1 VFFEDLIMKVINLE
15 QNTPEWLAWRAGG
28 IGASEASAII
38 GKNPYQTA
46 YELFRVKAGFD
57 EPDDLSNNPN
67 VIRGNREEEGN
78 RSRIEDKYGMVL
90 LPLCGEHS
98 EYPWMRVSLD
108 GISSI
113 DGTVVEL
120 KAPCESVYLDIA
132 KNQWKSQAVVMYAIQ
147 VQHQLAV
154 AGSDRGLLV
163 FSYQGHDL
171 EFPIQAKK
179 SFQDKL
185 IRAEEFFWNAV
196 VKKSGIE
203 PDPRRDFIPKDD
215 DRFLQAASTFRG
227 SFSMVSD
234 LKEQLEEAE
243 TVMRKHKRALLSV
256 AGSTPKVR
264 GGGVQ
269 ITRFENRGK
278 VNYQAMYEALIRKN
292 PELMNALKE
301 DDFRTG
307 GYSGTRVTLI
317 DPN

>member
-1 VFFEDLIMKVINLE
+1 MKVINLE
-15 QNTPEWLAWRAGG
+15 QNTPEWLHWRTGG
-28 IGASEASAII
+28 IGASEAAAII

-57 EPDDLSNNPN
+57 KPDDLSKNPN

-98 EYPWMRVSLD
+98 EHPWMRVSLD
-108 GISSI
+108 GVSSV

-120 KAPCESVYLDIA
+120 KAPSENVYHEIA
-132 KNQWKSQAVVMYAIQ
+132 KNKWNSKSVIMYAIQ

-154 AGSDRGLLV
+154 TEGDRGLLV

-171 EFPIQAKK
+171 EFPIKAKK

-185 IRAEEFFWNAV
+185 IRAEETFWNAV
-196 VKKSGIE
+196 MKKSGID
-203 PDPRRDFIPKDD
+203 PDPMRDFIPKDD
-215 DRFLQAASTFRG
+215 DRFLQAASTFCG
-227 SFSMVSD
+227 SQSNVEK
-234 LKEQLEEAE
+234 LKASLEEAE
-243 TVMRKHKRALLSV
+243 AVMRKHKRALLEL
-256 AGSTPKVR
+256 AGPSRKVR

-278 VNYQAMYEALIRKN
+278 VNYRAMYEALVRNN
-292 PELMNALKE
+292 PELMNALNE
-301 DDFRTG
+301 DDFLTG
-307 GYSGTRVTLI
+307 GYSGTRVTVN
-317 DPN
+317 DQTE